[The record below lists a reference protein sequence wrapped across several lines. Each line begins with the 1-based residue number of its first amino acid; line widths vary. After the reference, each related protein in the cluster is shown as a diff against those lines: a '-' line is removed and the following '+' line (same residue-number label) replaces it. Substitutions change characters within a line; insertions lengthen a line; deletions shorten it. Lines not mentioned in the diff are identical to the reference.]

1 MKKFW
6 LSSLAFVLFFT
17 AFAGFG
23 SASEIPEVD
32 YTEEEVEEL
41 ANQLEVFYKDV
52 AIKDENGYVVG
63 IDFDKFEEEFGSI
76 PGFEESLIVN
86 DVTFDKNLT
95 VEPSIGVMAS
105 MPTPTEKRKI
115 NDCVNN
121 KIKTAYK
128 EYFSVS
134 ALATVF
140 TLLYDGNFKAGA
152 TKLIKMGVKANV
164 FTLAAQLLYWH
175 GSCVYKV
182 KGW

>member
-1 MKKFW
+1 MKKVL

-23 SASEIPEVD
+23 SASEISEVD
-32 YTEEEVEEL
+32 YTEEEIEEL
-41 ANQLEVFYKDV
+41 AKQLEIFYEEV
-52 AIKDENGYVVG
+52 AIKDENGYVVD
-63 IDFDKFEEEFGSI
+63 IDFDKFEEEFGSL
-76 PGFEESLIVN
+76 PGFKESLIVN
-86 DVTFDKNLT
+86 DYAFDKNLT

-115 NDCVNN
+115 NDCLNN

-140 TLLYDGNFKAGA
+140 TLLYDGNYKLGA
-152 TKLIKMGVKANV
+152 KHLIKMGIKANI
-164 FTLAAQLLYWH
+164 FTLSAQLLYWH
-175 GSCVYKV
+175 GSCIYKV